1 MGSVGAYADVV
12 FDDPAIHAAIME
24 LGGWPKLCRT
34 DMKDLGRIQQRFC
47 KAHRAYT
54 GRGEFTFARTLCGE
68 HSFNSGCK
76 RSAPPQPPPTFVG
89 DVQRAHRV
97 YQLGTS
103 TPHPPAPSVFTLAE
117 QYLQLHKNKA
127 P

>member
-12 FDDPAIHAAIME
+12 FDDPAIHATIME
-24 LGGWPKLCRT
+24 LGGWPGLCRT
-34 DMKDLGRIQQRFC
+34 EMKDLGRIQQRFY

-54 GRGEFTFARTLCGE
+54 GRGEFTFEPVLSGE
-68 HSFNSGCK
+68 HSLNTACQRRTF
-76 RSAPPQPPPTFVG
+76 PQPPPTFVG
-89 DVQRAHRV
+89 DLHRARLV
-97 YQLGTS
+97 YQRGTRN
-103 TPHPPAPSVFTLAE
+103 PLPPTPSVFTLAE